1 MSLKQVFTLLWN
13 NKVVIIVI
21 PLLVAVL
28 VYLLTATMSQE
39 YESSAVVFTEPKSNR
54 GETTGGVERIDF
66 YTSNNLFDNLML
78 LMKSRET
85 LNEASLRL
93 LALHLSIDQPIPD
106 ILSEK
111 SFVELGEHVSPALKQ
126 KIGVNGNPEQTYLN
140 LIAFHEA
147 YPDSVVDYLLREHPH
162 YGFADILD
170 NLFVARRASS
180 DMMEVKLKS
189 DDPAICYHSL
199 QYILESFMERYT
211 RLKEQENI
219 NSIQYFEEQLRL
231 SQSRLETS
239 ELRLKE
245 FISSNQILNYYEQG
259 KYLDVAQLEQDQDE
273 ERALRLAAG
282 TKANLEQLEAV
293 FSNFEE
299 RQEAMTRVDSLQSE
313 LTKKRM
319 QLEGLNVAGPP
330 SSAIANRLLAEINSL
345 QEAVER
351 ATAELVA
358 TSMST
363 QGIPRKNILDEWLR
377 LNIQYQEQ
385 IGAIEVMKRRKEEIN
400 QKITE
405 FAPLGAEL
413 TRLEREV
420 KVNENQYLSLLH
432 GLNQAR
438 LRQYDLMT
446 TSSQTLIDEPIFPKK
461 PLPSKRKL
469 LVAGGV
475 LGSGFM
481 VLSALFLLALV
492 DSRIKSA
499 RRAKSITGIDVLG
512 GWPHA
517 AEKGQSGH
525 DPILYK
531 RLIKQFYNQAAVYLP
546 SDQSKK
552 TLVFYSIEK
561 GEGKTFLINRLIEEL
576 VLQEK
581 PVTFIH
587 PANNAQEFSSA
598 YCEHI
603 AYDDASNDLL
613 WRQLVEQAKGEIVL
627 FEHPNI
633 QLSNIH
639 FDLMNHADLNVL
651 VMDASKAW
659 SSSDQAYFE
668 NVRKGIVKPHV
679 IWLNRMDEEDLED
692 INGIIP
698 KKRGKIRAFVK
709 SLLIN

>member
-1 MSLKQVFTLLWN
+1 
-13 NKVVIIVI
+13 
-21 PLLVAVL
+21 
-28 VYLLTATMSQE
+28 
-39 YESSAVVFTEPKSNR
+39 
-54 GETTGGVERIDF
+54 
-66 YTSNNLFDNLML
+66 
-78 LMKSRET
+78 
-85 LNEASLRL
+85 
-93 LALHLSIDQPIPD
+93 
-106 ILSEK
+106 
-111 SFVELGEHVSPALKQ
+111 
-126 KIGVNGNPEQTYLN
+126 
-140 LIAFHEA
+140 
-147 YPDSVVDYLLREHPH
+147 
-162 YGFADILD
+162 
-170 NLFVARRASS
+170 
-180 DMMEVKLKS
+180 
-189 DDPAICYHSL
+189 
-199 QYILESFMERYT
+199 
-211 RLKEQENI
+211 
-219 NSIQYFEEQLRL
+219 
-231 SQSRLETS
+231 
-239 ELRLKE
+239 
-245 FISSNQILNYYEQG
+245 
-259 KYLDVAQLEQDQDE
+259 
-273 ERALRLAAG
+273 
-282 TKANLEQLEAV
+282 NLEQLEEV
-293 FSNFEE
+293 FGSFEE
-299 RQEAMTRVDSLQSE
+299 RQQAMNRVDSLQAL
-313 LTKKRM
+313 LTNKRM
-319 QLEGLNVAGPP
+319 ELEGVSAARP
-330 SSAIANRLLAEINSL
+330 SRTESANRLSEEISQL
-345 QEAVER
+345 QVQVEQ
-351 ATAELVA
+351 ATEDLIS
-358 TSMST
+358 TTMSA

-377 LNIQYQEQ
+377 LNILYKEQ
-385 IGAIEVMKRRKEEIN
+385 VEAIDVMKNRKE
-400 QKITE
+400 QLSQRITD

-413 TRLEREV
+413 ARLEREV

-587 PANNAQEFSSA
+587 PANNAQEISSA

-613 WRQLVEQAKGEIVL
+613 WRQLVEQAKGEILL

-668 NVRKGIVKPHV
+668 NVRKGIAKPHV